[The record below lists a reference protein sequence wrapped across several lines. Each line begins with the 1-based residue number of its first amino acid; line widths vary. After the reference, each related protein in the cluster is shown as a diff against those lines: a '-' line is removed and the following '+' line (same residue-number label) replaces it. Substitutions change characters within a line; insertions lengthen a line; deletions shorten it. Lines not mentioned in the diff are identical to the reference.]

1 MLDNLINNKKK
12 KLTTFL
18 NPFSYVLVRSSGIR
32 LDDFNIEID
41 GGLLV
46 QILNLFGI
54 SRKRKSFDMTS
65 MAPII
70 FNNAIKNNKSV
81 YFVGAKMNVIDLAIK
96 NIQKEFP
103 KLNVLGYHDGY
114 ISERKKVKILKD
126 INNLNIDY
134 VICGM
139 GTPLQEQFLL
149 SLQASGWSGKGYTCG
164 GFLHQTASQI
174 NYYPYWINR
183 LGLRAFYRMYD
194 EPKLVKRYFIDYP
207 KAIVIIFYDLI
218 KYRLS

>member
-1 MLDNLINNKKK
+1 
-12 KLTTFL
+12 
-18 NPFSYVLVRSSGIR
+18 
-32 LDDFNIEID
+32 
-41 GGLLV
+41 
-46 QILNLFGI
+46 
-54 SRKRKSFDMTS
+54 
-65 MAPII
+65 
-70 FNNAIKNNKSV
+70 
-81 YFVGAKMNVIDLAIK
+81 
-96 NIQKEFP
+96 
-103 KLNVLGYHDGY
+103 
-114 ISERKKVKILKD
+114 
-126 INNLNIDY
+126 
-134 VICGM
+134 M

>member
-1 MLDNLINNKKK
+1 MLDALINNKNK

-18 NPFSYVLVRSSGIR
+18 NPFSYFLVRRDGIR

-46 QILNLFGI
+46 HILNIFGI
-54 SRKRKSFDMTS
+54 SCKRKSFDMTS
-65 MAPII
+65 MAPIV

-81 YFVGAKMNVIDLAIK
+81 YFVGTRMDVIDLAIK

-103 KLNVLGYHDGY
+103 ELNILGYHDGY

-149 SLQASGWSGKGYTCG
+149 SLQASGWSGTGYTCG